1 MPESGI
7 ITISLAQMNVL
18 PGKPDQN
25 LEAAQRFIAQAASRG
40 SDLVVLP
47 ELWDTGYALDRAQE
61 LGTTAHEGRFAAV
74 AELARAHRIHIVGSL
89 LELEHSR
96 GASRPAYNTA
106 VWYGPDGSA
115 LGSYRKIH
123 LFRHEPLFED
133 QHILPGSVP
142 HWLQSP
148 WGPAAMAICYD
159 LRFPELFRTYA
170 AACGALLTIVPAQWP
185 QRRIDH
191 WRVLLRARAIENQ
204 MIVVGCNRVGES
216 EGQVYGGS
224 SAIYDA
230 WGNPVIEAG
239 PDEDLLTARLDVA
252 EVAPVRSKLP
262 VLEDRRP
269 DLYHVERT

>member
-1 MPESGI
+1 MSDSAA
-7 ITISLAQMNVL
+7 ITISLAQMDIR

-25 LEAAQRFIAQAASRG
+25 LANAQSFIAQAASRG

-61 LGTTAHEGRFAAV
+61 LGTTAQEGRFAAV
-74 AELARAHRIHIVGSL
+74 AELARAHQIHIVGSL
-89 LELEHSR
+89 LELGHPR
-96 GASRPAYNTA
+96 GTSRPAYNTA
-106 VWYGPDGSA
+106 IWFGPDGSA

-123 LFRHEPLFED
+123 LFRHQPLFED
-133 QHILPGSVP
+133 QHILPGGVP
-142 HWLQSP
+142 HWVQSP

-170 AACGALLTIVPAQWP
+170 AACGALLTIIPAQWP
-185 QRRIDH
+185 QRHTTTGASCPRSRHRKPDDC
-191 WRVLLRARAIENQ
+191 
-204 MIVVGCNRVGES
+204 GCNRVGES

-224 SAIYDA
+224 SVIYDA

-239 PDEDLLTARLDVA
+239 PDEDLLTARIDIS
-252 EVAPVRSKLP
+252 EVAAVRSKLP

-269 DLYHVERT
+269 DLYHAEQT